1 MHFRMSAATAAAV
14 VALAA
19 ALPSVAAAAASAPS
33 ASCVGLACAGP
44 DNPYSVPEAYGTQPR
59 VATPSALKQQR
70 RAGFYEFTTPELMP
84 QAAVAYVS
92 PPGQLD
98 AAPGSIRK
106 LPVVQDMRAS
116 DFDTGTVVIFDEG
129 TALYSPS
136 STAPQNTEAAAAA
149 SKTPSSSGKRPVARA
164 ADVDMFGCSDTY
176 FCLYE
181 DINWYDTR
189 VQFHNMG
196 YWQNLG
202 DYLFNDQADS
212 VRNRRDRDSWLAEHI
227 NGGGDRHCFDSHTA
241 VASLNSFGSWIG
253 FGDDASSTYNSY
265 DDNRC

>member
-1 MHFRMSAATAAAV
+1 MHRHMSAATAIVV
-14 VALAA
+14 VALTV
-19 ALPSVAAAAASAPS
+19 ALFSGAAAAASTPS
-33 ASCVGLACAGP
+33 TDCVGLACAGP
-44 DNPYSVPEAYGTQPR
+44 ASPYFVPEAHGTQRR
-59 VATPSALKQQR
+59 VATPTALKQQSR
-70 RAGFYEFTTPELMP
+70 TGFYEFTTPELMP

-92 PPGQLD
+92 PPGQLA
-98 AAPGSIRK
+98 AAPGSIRT

-116 DFDTGTVVIFDEG
+116 DFDTGTVVVFDEG

-136 STAPQNTEAAAAA
+136 STAPRNTEAAAAA
-149 SKTPSSSGKRPVARA
+149 SKVPLGSGKRPVARS
-164 ADVDMFGCSDTY
+164 ADVDIFGCSDTY

-181 DINWYDTR
+181 DVNWYDTR

-227 NGGGDRHCFDSHTA
+227 NGGGDRHCYDSHTA
-241 VASLNSFGSWIG
+241 VADLNYFGSWIG

-265 DDNRC
+265 DDTRC